1 MRGIYMTTLNV
12 RVDEGLK
19 KQASE
24 LFADLGLD
32 MSTAIN
38 IFLRQSVMHDGLP
51 FNVVREVPN
60 AETRAAIEEVK
71 EMKARP
77 ERYKSYNNLNDL
89 WADLDK

>member
-1 MRGIYMTTLNV
+1 MTTLNV
-12 RVDEGLK
+12 RVDEDLK

-51 FNVVREVPN
+51 FKVVKEVPN
-60 AETRAAIEEVK
+60 AETRAAMDEVK
-71 EMKARP
+71 EMKAHP
-77 ERYKSYNNLNDL
+77 ENYKSYSNLNDL
-89 WADLDK
+89 WTDLDK